1 MFLSMCVASFF
12 LFLIVVMIFW
22 IQRFPF
28 IEEREIVTVVRKK
41 GTFGVFPT
49 AQCFLQL
56 ESDILP
62 TLAGLLYYVVS
73 AVYFLVDFG
82 KNNTRFRIFRD
93 NVPFALDL
101 LSFKFWNLET
111 FIRTS
116 VFRALDTWSSNLQV
130 FNSEDAHSEPSVF
143 GVFRP

>member
-1 MFLSMCVASFF
+1 MFLFFEYVRF
-12 LFLIVVMIFW
+12 LFFFFW

-28 IEEREIVTVVRKK
+28 IEGLEIVTVVRYK

-62 TLAGLLYYVVS
+62 TLAGLLYHVVS
-73 AVYFLVDFG
+73 AVYFLVVLR
-82 KNNTRFRIFRD
+82 KKNTRFRVFRD

-101 LSFKFWNLET
+101 LSYKFWILET

-116 VFRALDTWSSNLQV
+116 VFRALDTWSSDLQA
-130 FNSEDAHSEPSVF
+130 FN
-143 GVFRP
+143 